1 MIKLKINIEKKLFYV
16 LEILKNK
23 ETKMKKILFLMM
35 IFMPCAVF
43 AGDGVEGYWTTID
56 DETNTPKSVVQIYE
70 YQGKVYGRVVE
81 LFQNKQA
88 VAKLPDEPKIE
99 GLDVIWDMEKKKDK
113 YSGGEILD
121 PKSGKVYACDL
132 WRDGDNLIVRGK
144 IAFLGR
150 NQTWEPNTTFEP
162 KTAEKPVPHKP
173 RLK

>member
-1 MIKLKINIEKKLFYV
+1 
-16 LEILKNK
+16 
-23 ETKMKKILFLMM
+23 MKKILLLALM
-35 IFMPCAVF
+35 FMPFMSWASDDV
-43 AGDGVEGYWTTID
+43 AGYWTTID

-88 VAKLPDEPKIE
+88 VAKLPDKPLIK

-113 YSGGEILD
+113 YTGGEILD
-121 PKSGKVYACDL
+121 PKTGKVYACDL
-132 WRDGDNLIVRGK
+132 WRDGDKLIVRGK

-150 NQTWEPNTTFEP
+150 NQTWEPKTTFEP
-162 KTAEKPVPHKP
+162 ETKEKPVPNKP